1 MQFRNTPD
9 DGMCIAKSK
18 DVIMSWNL
26 KEAGYPDDRTESD
39 NRIGVMFLKSM
50 VENNLPHS

>member
-1 MQFRNTPD
+1 
-9 DGMCIAKSK
+9 MCIAKSK
-18 DVIMSWNL
+18 DVVMSWNL